1 MSACSGPVR
10 FLGGCGGFGWLV
22 VVVVAAACSDGS
34 PASDVASV
42 DGSVSTASSAPG
54 AASESEPEPAPEV
67 SAGASELLSASEI
80 YARVSPSVAF
90 IETAAQRHG
99 SGILVDGG
107 YVVTNYHIVWP
118 HREARVVFPDGA
130 EFSTPVV
137 GWDPFADLAVLGP
150 IDASV
155 SPLRL
160 ADGEAMTPGSDVY
173 LVGYPSERNL
183 YPEPS
188 ITAGILSRF
197 REWDV
202 YGITMLQTDADIA
215 GGQSG
220 GALVNGFGE
229 VVGISTWSFS
239 RAGFSVATSAADD
252 ALIVQSLI
260 EDYETYGGFE
270 PLPVAEAGDF
280 EYRVD
285 LEHIWDRQ
293 AFAFDGEEGLVLSVE
308 IDGPHDGEIVVGGP
322 AGEVAS
328 VDETYAG
335 VESAVVELP
344 VDGPTFVA
352 VSTEPAD
359 TDLRAPSSYVLSS
372 SVRLAPFEDPDDG
385 TRLAPGDVIGGVINY
400 HADVDWYP
408 LNLTAGDTILV
419 WTDAIATDTL
429 VYIDSPTGEFDPLA
443 LDDDSGPAL
452 FGHSTNAELVY
463 TAPVTG
469 EYFVVVS
476 DPSGAAGGDYF
487 LGVDYLSGSDT
498 ATTVPTHREVRFV
511 VTGTTTWQELFG
523 EIAPAEQQCIA
534 DALGDDLLADVA
546 ARPIMDDSAAVHWLL
561 DIFRCLNTETAEEVA
576 LSVMVARMRSD
587 GVPLD
592 TNNVAC
598 LREALAATDVMGLIA
613 EDDNQI
619 LNEFQMRAAAC
630 LSESAPRT
638 QGLAP
643 VDEVSFARRVVGGRL
658 NAGNNTGDGDFFVDF
673 MSNGRF
679 VESGQIPGS
688 YRYSSEGP
696 NSGTLTLTF
705 DGGDYGGSCTISLMF
720 DSVTTG
726 ALRYTCGSGI
736 QDQRNWQIELIDQEA
751 AFLDS
756 DYATRSIPEN
766 IPAGI
771 NVDTPVSAVGAGP
784 LTYTMSGLDAES
796 FVIVADTGQIRT
808 REGIVYD
815 HETENRYTVT
825 VDVVDSRGGSDTI
838 DVAILV
844 EDLLPACGPPR
855 NLRTSSGDQRL
866 TVRWGLPRE
875 TAGQAQ
881 VLGYEVEIRRGD
893 DGPWTDRRTFLGPN
907 ISATTYDGL
916 ANEIAYQ
923 IRIRPIN
930 TEADCQWS
938 PPFWGIP
945 TADLAP
951 KDPVELFD
959 RLGTQPIGVP
969 SRNFRFLTP
978 ERCRHT
984 SGGVTLDANCRY
996 HNTGPDTGRIS
1007 LEFDDPSRGSC
1018 AITLAYSTLTAGS
1031 FGDECFDAGVNTNVP
1046 FDRSFRM
1053 PNSVPQFEDE
1063 ADVPRA
1069 PRTAEEFDVLVWG
1082 RGDFIPGL
1090 WFGCAP
1096 VFDTCEFA
1104 PGHGLRVERDPATGI
1119 PTYTTGEYSYENTG
1133 PSRGVLT
1140 FRTDDG
1146 NNYVFTLDFE
1156 PSGNVRATIGS
1167 LDGAAPVWPGMP
1179 HATLGL
1185 EAQPILLPI
1194 PPSWSAA
1201 IAIETDVAPEDWDGL
1216 ESRIPT
1222 PSSPVH
1228 PISPRDNLLGRTLLG
1243 RIPGLADAAFGGGED
1258 GDEGT
1263 SEQGGVG
1270 HGFGYNKLGHN
1281 RAIVTFDFWNYSE
1294 MFPESYFRLDE
1305 LQRNLSGSLWVF
1317 DLTFTS
1323 DGAAKYTL
1331 TITQEGHVPTVLEG
1345 TADFTGDGIILDEF
1359 PEEVVLPDD
1368 PPQAPGV
1375 DLSGVEVAAGVTT
1388 SRIGG
1393 SDVQTLLIRDQGLKP
1408 ASYRA
1413 GDWLEPKDGSNQRMM
1428 IMGAGQAVEVSY
1440 EAPSPVEYLTVA
1452 SESGLAGAPTVAAPM
1467 VLRDQM
1473 ETGPLGF
1480 VPSTLDTNWNPYA
1493 INANLSQ
1500 SSQAPILQLFVVC
1513 MQSGADIPK
1522 RGARY
1527 FSEPKA
1533 AEGRIQT
1540 CQRNCVL
1547 SETASIQECVWKCEE
1562 NAAGN

>member
-1 MSACSGPVR
+1 MEAE
-10 FLGGCGGFGWLV
+10 
-22 VVVVAAACSDGS
+22 SDPPG
-34 PASDVASV
+34 VIEEV
-42 DGSVSTASSAPG
+42 D
-54 AASESEPEPAPEV
+54 SEPVPEV

-80 YARVSPSVAF
+80 YARVSPSVVF
-90 IETAAQRHG
+90 IETAAGTG
-99 SGILVDGG
+99 SGILVEGG
-107 YVVTNYHIVWP
+107 YVVTNYHVVWP
-118 HREARVVFPDGA
+118 YRGAWVVFADGT
-130 EFSTPVV
+130 EFYAPVV

-160 ADGEAMTPGSDVY
+160 ADGEAMVPGSDVY
-173 LVGYPSERNL
+173 LVGYPAETDL

-197 REWDV
+197 HEWDV
-202 YGITMLQTDADIA
+202 YGLTMLQTDADIA
-215 GGQSG
+215 TGQSG
-220 GALVNGFGE
+220 GPLVNGFGE

-239 RAGFSVATSAADD
+239 QAGFSVATSAADD
-252 ALIVQSLI
+252 AGIVQFLI
-260 EDYETYGGFE
+260 EEYETYGGLE
-270 PLPVAEAGDF
+270 PLPAAEAGDF

-285 LEHIWDRQ
+285 LEHVWDSQ
-293 AFAFDGEEGLVLSVE
+293 AFAFDGEAGLVLSVE
-308 IDGPHDGEIVVGGP
+308 IDGPQDGEIVVGGP

-328 VDETYAG
+328 VDERYAG
-335 VESAVVELP
+335 VESAIVELP

-352 VSTEPAD
+352 VSTVPGD
-359 TDLRAPSSYVLSS
+359 TALRAPSSYVLSS
-372 SVRLAPFEDPDDG
+372 SVRLAPIVDPDDG
-385 TRLAPGDVIGGVINY
+385 TRLAPGDVIGGVIDY
-400 HADVDWYP
+400 HADIDWYP
-408 LNLTAGDTILV
+408 LNLTAGDTIVV

-429 VYIDSPTGEFDPLA
+429 VYIDSPTGVFDPLA

-452 FGHSTNAELVY
+452 FGYSTNAELVY

-469 EYFVVVS
+469 EYFVVVG
-476 DPSGAAGGDYF
+476 DASGEAGGGYF
-487 LGVDYLSGSDT
+487 LGVDYLSGSGT
-498 ATTVPTHREVRFV
+498 ATTVPAHRDVRFA
-511 VTGTTTWQELFG
+511 VTGTTTWQEVFG
-523 EIAPAEQQCIA
+523 EFAPAEQQCIA
-534 DALGDDLLADVA
+534 DALGDDLLADALASPAMDGEA
-546 ARPIMDDSAAVHWLL
+546 AEQWLL
-561 DIFRCLNTETAEEVA
+561 DIYTCLNTETAEEVT
-576 LSVMVARMRSD
+576 LSVIVARLRSD
-587 GVPLD
+587 GVSLD
-592 TNNVAC
+592 TNHLAC
-598 LREALAATDVMGLIA
+598 LREALAATDVIDLIA
-613 EDDNQI
+613 EELAGTDNQT
-619 LNEFQMRAAAC
+619 LNEFQMRANAC
-630 LSESAPRT
+630 LAEFAPRT

-643 VDEVSFARRVVGGRL
+643 VDEASFARRVVGGRL

-688 YRYSSEGP
+688 YRYSPEDP

-705 DGGDYGGSCTISLMF
+705 DDGDYGGSCTISLIF
-720 DSVTTG
+720 DSGTTG
-726 ALRYTCGSGI
+726 ALRFTCGSGI
-736 QDQRNWQIELIDQEA
+736 QGQRNWQIELIDQEA

-756 DYATRSIPEN
+756 DFATRSIPEN
-766 IPAGI
+766 IAAGI

-784 LTYTMSGLDAES
+784 LTYTISGLDAES

-808 REGIVYD
+808 REGIAYD

-838 DVAILV
+838 DVTILV

-855 NLRTSSGDQRL
+855 SLRINSGDQRL
-866 TVRWGLPRE
+866 TVIWSPPRG
-875 TAGQAQ
+875 TAEQVQ
-881 VLGYEVEIRRGD
+881 VLGYETEIRRGD

-938 PPFWGIP
+938 PPVRGIP
-945 TADLAP
+945 TAARAP

-959 RLGTQPIGVP
+959 RFGTQPIGVP

-996 HNTGPDTGRIS
+996 DNTGSDTGRIS

-1031 FGDECFDAGVNTNVP
+1031 FIDECFDAGVNTNVP

-1053 PNSVPQFEDE
+1053 PNSAAQFEDE
-1063 ADVPRA
+1063 ADIPRA

-1090 WFGCAP
+1090 WFGCPP

-1104 PGHGLRVERDPATGI
+1104 PGNGLRVERDPATGI
-1119 PTYTTGEYSYENTG
+1119 PTYTTGKYSYENTG

-1140 FRTDDG
+1140 FRADDG
-1146 NNYVFTLDFE
+1146 NDYVFTLDFE
-1156 PSGNVRATIGS
+1156 PSGNVRVTIS
-1167 LDGAAPVWPGMP
+1167 NLNGAVPVWPGMP

-1194 PPSWSAA
+1194 PPSWSAE
-1201 IAIETDVAPEDWDGL
+1201 IAIETDVAPEDWDAL

-1222 PSSPVH
+1222 PSNPVH
-1228 PISPRDNLLGRTLLG
+1228 PSSPRDSLVGRTLLG
-1243 RIPGLADAAFGGGED
+1243 GLPDVADAVFGGGD
-1258 GDEGT
+1258 NGDEGRFG
-1263 SEQGGVG
+1263 QGGLG
-1270 HGFGYNKLGHN
+1270 HGFSYNKLGHN
-1281 RAIVTFDFWNYSE
+1281 RATVTFDFWNNSE
-1294 MFPESYFRLDE
+1294 MFPESYHRLDE
-1305 LQRNLSGSLWVF
+1305 LQRVLSGSSWVY

-1331 TITQEGHVPTVLEG
+1331 TITKEGHVPEVLEG
-1345 TADFTGDGIILDEF
+1345 IADFTGDGIILDEF
-1359 PEEVVLPDD
+1359 PEELVLPDD

-1375 DLSGVEVAAGVTT
+1375 DLSGVEVAAGVTVPT
-1388 SRIGG
+1388 IAG

-1408 ASYRA
+1408 GSYRP

-1428 IMGAGQAVEVSY
+1428 IVGAGQVLEAAY
-1440 EAPSPVEYLTVA
+1440 EAPSPVEYITVA
-1452 SESGLAGAPTVAAPM
+1452 SESGLAEAPIVAAPL
-1467 VLRDQM
+1467 VLRNQT
-1473 ETGPLGF
+1473 ETVPLGF
-1480 VPSTLDTNWNPYA
+1480 VPSTLDTIWNPYG
-1493 INANLSQ
+1493 IGSYLSQ
-1500 SSQAPILQLFVVC
+1500 SSQAPIFQLSVIC
-1513 MQSGADIPK
+1513 MQSSADIPI

-1527 FSEPKA
+1527 FSEPKTA
-1533 AEGRIQT
+1533 DGRIQT

-1547 SETASIQECVWKCEE
+1547 SETANIQECVWNCEE
-1562 NAAGN
+1562 TAAGS